1 MQLPTDIRDVHF
13 SQPGIDA
20 TFPNGGMSV
29 FESAYA
35 CRVGL
40 MAAEDFPPVRV
51 RRGRDGKYYTYDNRR
66 LFIGKLIGEMK
77 MEDGSYLNSEEL
89 ECKLRGGGD
98 GEHLKIRNACHDCL
112 NIFHSGGGTF
122 TASLEAHIERAHLA
136 PRCQL
141 LLQNLRV
148 NSVAPLRCAK
158 HGGIT
163 KIRMSSCSNSQKC
176 KRGACSIKHPCR
188 KSIAA
193 LSCGCGKALQLPSRP
208 MELKL
213 TQRFLAWFRFY
224 QELQAQQQAPATQTG
239 GAQVTQGV

>member
-1 MQLPTDIRDVHF
+1 MQLQTALEDVHF

-51 RRGRDGKYYTYDNRR
+51 RCGRDGKYYTYDNRR
-66 LFIGKLIGEMK
+66 LFIGKLAGEIPV
-77 MEDGSYLNSEEL
+77 EDGSSLNSEEL
-89 ECKLRGGGD
+89 ENKLRGGGD
-98 GEHLKIRNACHDCL
+98 GKHLRIRKACPECL
-112 NIFHSGGGTF
+112 SIFQSGGGTF
-122 TASLEAHIERAHLA
+122 TASLQAHIERAHFA
-136 PRCQL
+136 PRCHL
-141 LLQNLRV
+141 LLQHLRV

-176 KRGACSIKHPCR
+176 KRGACSIKYPCR

-193 LSCGCGKALQLPSRP
+193 LSCGCGKTLNLPSRP

-213 TQRFLAWFRFY
+213 TERFLAWFQFY
-224 QELQAQQQAPATQTG
+224 QDLQAQQAPAIAMG
-239 GAQVTQGV
+239 AAQVTQGV